1 MHISMCDVG
10 INMLCE
16 IQSYSYVSQH
26 GLRIQ
31 NSQWHKMNSKSLSEH
46 SSKAVEFGF

>member
-16 IQSYSYVSQH
+16 IHSYSNISQH
-26 GLRIQ
+26 GLRIHG
-31 NSQWHKMNSKSLSEH
+31 SQWHKMKCKSLSEH
-46 SSKAVEFGF
+46 SSKAVEFCF